1 MHILL
6 VEDDLSIAD
15 SLREGLIR
23 YGFDVEHV
31 TTGSAALAAG
41 GAEVVLLDLGLPD
54 MDGLDVCRR
63 LRARSAVPII
73 VITARGDE
81 VDTVAGLEVGADDYV
96 AKPFGVR
103 EIIARIRAV
112 TRRTSPVPSDDEG
125 PLRVGS
131 IKVDTA
137 ARRVFCRGEEVPL
150 APKEFDLLSTL
161 AERPGTVLTRES
173 LIDTVWDTHW
183 FGSTRTLDVHIAAL
197 RQKLAGALTITT
209 VRGVGF
215 RLDRD

>member
-23 YGFDVEHV
+23 YGFDVDHV
-31 TTGSAALAAG
+31 TTGSAALAADNPD
-41 GAEVVLLDLGLPD
+41 VVLLDLGLPD

-63 LRARSAVPII
+63 LRTHSAVPII

-112 TRRTSPVPSDDEG
+112 TRRTSATAQDTEG
-125 PLRVGS
+125 RLRVGS
-131 IKVDTA
+131 VEVDTA
-137 ARRVFCRGEEVPL
+137 ARRVFCGGEEVPL

-161 AERPGTVLTRES
+161 VERPGTVLTRES

-183 FGSTRTLDVHIAAL
+183 FGSTRTLDVHVAAL
-197 RQKLAGALTITT
+197 RQKLGGSLTITT

-215 RLDRD
+215 RLDRS

>member
-15 SLREGLIR
+15 SLREGLVR
-23 YGFDVEHV
+23 YGFDVDHV
-31 TTGSAALAAG
+31 TTGSAALAADNPD
-41 GAEVVLLDLGLPD
+41 VVLLDLGLPD

-63 LRARSAVPII
+63 LRAHSAVPII

-112 TRRTSPVPSDDEG
+112 TRRTSAAAPGDEG

-131 IKVDTA
+131 VEVDTA
-137 ARRVFCRGEEVPL
+137 ARRVFCGGEEVPL

-161 AERPGTVLTRES
+161 AQRPGTVLTRES

-197 RQKLAGALTITT
+197 RQKLAGSLTITT

-215 RLDRD
+215 RLDRA

>member
-23 YGFDVEHV
+23 YGFDVDHV

-41 GAEVVLLDLGLPD
+41 SADVMLLDLGLPD

-81 VDTVAGLEVGADDYV
+81 VDTQRWLALKSA
-96 AKPFGVR
+96 
-103 EIIARIRAV
+103 
-112 TRRTSPVPSDDEG
+112 
-125 PLRVGS
+125 
-131 IKVDTA
+131 VDTA
-137 ARRVFCRGEEVPL
+137 ARRVFCKGEEVPL

-197 RQKLAGALTITT
+197 RQKLAGALTITA